1 MAKMVNEVLGKAKGE
16 DKINEAL
23 TGKGSFSKAGFAD
36 MTSALVN
43 DNTFKI
49 KTYGK
54 DGKVSGEV
62 SISDL
67 IRSDIKKTLEKAK
80 YPQKSEAGVIDSAEI
95 VTTGLSEA
103 IPYIVAEQIKQ
114 GKKFDLPAGEKYTGS
129 IYLAP
134 APAKTKVVNVRDP
147 KTQQDMGTTTIT
159 YKDSIQVKAK
169 SPVPDYLTTKV
180 RKDTDG
186 KIVK

>member
-1 MAKMVNEVLGKAKGE
+1 MAKMVNEVLGKVKGE
-16 DKINEAL
+16 NKINEVL

-54 DGKVSGEV
+54 DGKVNGEI

-67 IRSDIKKTLEKAK
+67 IRSDIKKTIEKAK
-80 YPQKSEAGVIDSAEI
+80 YPQKSEVNVLDSAEI
-95 VTTGLSEA
+95 VTEGLAAA
-103 IPYIVAEQIKQ
+103 IPYIVAEQVKQ
-114 GKKFDLPAGEKYTGS
+114 GKKFDLPQGEKYTGS

-134 APAKTKVVNVRDP
+134 APAKTKECVVRDI
-147 KTQQDMGTTTIT
+147 KTKETLGTTTIT
-159 YKDSIQVKAK
+159 YKDSIQVRAK

-180 RKDTDG
+180 RKDNNG
-186 KIVK
+186 NIVK

>member
-1 MAKMVNEVLGKAKGE
+1 MAKMVNEVLGKVKGE
-16 DKINEAL
+16 DKINETL
-23 TGKGSFSKAGFAD
+23 TGKGSFSKTGFAD

-67 IRSDIKKTLEKAK
+67 IRSDIKKTLEKAT
-80 YPQKSEAGVIDSAEI
+80 YPQESEAGVLDSAEI
-95 VTTGLSEA
+95 VTSGLAEA

-114 GKKFDLPAGEKYTGS
+114 GKKFDLPTGEKYTGS
-129 IYLAP
+129 IYLADV
-134 APAKTKVVNVRDP
+134 PAKTKVVNIRDP
-147 KTQQDMGTTTIT
+147 KTQEDLGTATIE
-159 YKDSIQVKAK
+159 YKDSIAVKVK
-169 SPVPDYLTTKV
+169 SPVPDYLTTKT
-180 RKDTDG
+180 RKDKSG

>member
-1 MAKMVNEVLGKAKGE
+1 MAKLVNEVLGKTKG
-16 DKINEAL
+16 DKLDEVL
-23 TGKGSFSKAGFAD
+23 TGKGSFSKAGFSD

-67 IRSDIKKTLEKAK
+67 IRSDIKKTIEKAGC
-80 YPQKSEAGVIDSAEI
+80 PQKSEIGVIDSAEI
-95 VTTGLSEA
+95 VTSGLAEA

-114 GKKFDLPAGEKYTGS
+114 GKKFDLPTGEKYTGS
-129 IYLAP
+129 IYLADV
-134 APAKTKVVNVRDP
+134 PAKTKVVNIRDP
-147 KTQQDMGTTTIT
+147 KTQENLGTATIT
-159 YKDSIQVKAK
+159 YKESVQVRSK
-169 SPVPDYLTTKV
+169 SPVPDHLTTKV
-180 RKDTDG
+180 RKDKNG
-186 KIVK
+186 NVVK